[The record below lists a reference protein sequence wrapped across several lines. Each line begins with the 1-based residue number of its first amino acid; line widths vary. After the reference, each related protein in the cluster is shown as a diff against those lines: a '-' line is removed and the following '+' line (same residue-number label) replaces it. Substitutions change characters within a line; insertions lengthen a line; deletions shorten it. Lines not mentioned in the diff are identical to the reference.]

1 MAVRSTT
8 ARRLATVIVATAAV
22 SALGT
27 GAASAASTSAPSTTS
42 TTQTPQVAV
51 PPLSLPQVGTLL
63 DGLLGTVDGLLG
75 DQLGVRTAAE
85 IEADKDEPLLG
96 KTVGNLTETTKQ
108 LPLLGGAVGGLTDGL
123 GLSEPTR
130 AAEVPTTPSKPA
142 KPAKPAGVEPGTGK
156 LDRGVDSIAPAGST
170 WTAPMEQAPA
180 TQPVVRHEEK
190 PSPGGLPGFF
200 NDVRSIFPSN
210 AAEAAAAGAGAAT
223 VALIVLGG
231 IAVTG
236 AAGAASAAGRRGL
249 VSGSVGGS
257 L

>member
-27 GAASAASTSAPSTTS
+27 GAASAASNPTPPATTS
-42 TTQTPQVAV
+42 TQQTPQVAV

-63 DGLLGTVDGLLG
+63 DSLLGTVDGLLG

-85 IEADKDEPLLG
+85 IEADKDKPLLG
-96 KTVGNLTETTKQ
+96 KTVDNLTKTTKE
-108 LPLLGGAVGGLTDGL
+108 LPLLGGAVGGLTDSL

-130 AAEVPTTPSKPA
+130 VAEVPTAPTPA
-142 KPAKPAGVEPGTGK
+142 KPTKPAVVKPDTGK
-156 LDRGVDSIAPAGST
+156 LDRGIDSIAPAGST

-180 TQPVVRHEEK
+180 VAPVVRTEEK
-190 PSPGGLPGFF
+190 PSPSGIPGFF
-200 NDVRSIFPSN
+200 DDIRSIFPTN

-249 VSGSVGGS
+249 INGSVGGS

>member
-27 GAASAASTSAPSTTS
+27 GAASAASNPTPSTTS
-42 TTQTPQVAV
+42 TQQTPQVAV
-51 PPLSLPQVGTLL
+51 PPLSLPQVGSLL
-63 DGLLGTVDGLLG
+63 DGLLGAVDGLLG

-85 IEADKDEPLLG
+85 IEADKDKPVLS
-96 KTVGNLTETTKQ
+96 KTVDNLTSTTKQ

-123 GLSEPTR
+123 GLSEPAR
-130 AAEVPTTPSKPA
+130 VAEGPTTPAKPSKPA
-142 KPAKPAGVEPGTGK
+142 VVKPGTGK
-156 LDRGVDSIAPAGST
+156 VDRVDSAMGPGST

-180 TQPVVRHEEK
+180 AQPVVRNEEK

-200 NDVRSIFPSN
+200 NGVRDDVVSIFPTN

-236 AAGAASAAGRRGL
+236 AAGAASSAGRRGL
-249 VSGSVGGS
+249 ISGSVGGS